1 MNSEF
6 VSTSTQ
12 SALDLALSILKDE
25 TELATRVFEN
35 LEKGTTARPPFATR
49 AYSVVSLD
57 DLQAITGKAEFGGM
71 NKTQASTIL
80 KSVTNVTAKLIA
92 LNADRAA
99 EFGERFRQPPVVDYD
114 FCKKRAEAG
123 ELTAQAFWKTGA
135 KPYARKD

>member
-1 MNSEF
+1 MSSEF

-49 AYSVVSLD
+49 AYSVVDLD
-57 DLQAITGKAEFGGM
+57 DLHAITGKTAFGGM
-71 NKTQASTIL
+71 TKTQATTIL
-80 KSVTNVTAKLIA
+80 KSITNVTAKLIA
-92 LNADRAA
+92 LNADKSA
-99 EFGERFRQPPVVDYD
+99 EFGERFRQPPVVDYE

-123 ELTAQAFWKTGA
+123 ELTAQALWKTGA
-135 KPYARKD
+135 KPYARKN